1 MYWINNKSYIL
12 ILILLAYTVI
22 GYNKK
27 FFILMLLCCGSIS
40 QSAGVFWLNAAET
53 WIDVASNSD
62 ENVVSSIVNFVS
74 GSAKEP
80 QVRYQHH
87 HFGT

>member
-1 MYWINNKSYIL
+1 M
-12 ILILLAYTVI
+12 
-22 GYNKK
+22 
-27 FFILMLLCCGSIS
+27 
-40 QSAGVFWLNAAET
+40 FWLNAAET

-80 QVRYQHH
+80 QVRNMDHTLLE
-87 HFGT
+87 FNNTKNAVIF

>member
-1 MYWINNKSYIL
+1 MKC
-12 ILILLAYTVI
+12 
-22 GYNKK
+22 
-27 FFILMLLCCGSIS
+27 FCCGSVS

-80 QVRYQHH
+80 QVRNMDHTLLE
-87 HFGT
+87 FNNTKNSVIF